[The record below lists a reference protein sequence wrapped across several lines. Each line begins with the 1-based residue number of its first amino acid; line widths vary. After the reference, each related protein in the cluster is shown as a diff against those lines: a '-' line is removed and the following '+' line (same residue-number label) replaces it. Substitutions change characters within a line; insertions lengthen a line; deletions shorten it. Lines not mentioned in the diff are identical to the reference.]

1 MAETNT
7 ALYDF
12 ALAIHGDVDFGQIV
26 EQISELQERFALSPP
41 SVELYGRSQAG
52 EIIVLYRFPFAAYS
66 AALRSAASSRT
77 AGTASPFATTMA
89 ARSAENSWPMVASR
103 SDVVSPRR

>member
-66 AALRSAASSRT
+66 AALRQKMQKEA
-77 AGTASPFATTMA
+77 
-89 ARSAENSWPMVASR
+89 
-103 SDVVSPRR
+103 